1 MKALECDRC
10 GTYYTKGGSK
20 IKIDKRATQDLC
32 PVCARDFTRWWTFGI
47 PSTNDEP
54 DYEEDRKLGKNLL
67 INTEFKQEEEDD

>member
-1 MKALECDRC
+1 MKALKCDSC
-10 GTYYTKGGSK
+10 GTYYAKGGSK

-32 PVCARDFTRWWTFGI
+32 PVCAQDFTRWWTIEMFLD
-47 PSTNDEP
+47 NDEP